1 MDAVFKNCRNT
12 IKQFFP
18 VGWCRVKTENIHCYS
33 DTNDVIRSL
42 MVATPKEV
50 VR

>member
-1 MDAVFKNCRNT
+1 MEAVCKNCGNA

-18 VGWCRVKTENIHCYS
+18 VGWCHVKTENIHCYP
-33 DTNDVIRSL
+33 DANDVIRSL

-50 VR
+50 RI